1 MFTCEGFKFEISK
14 AQNRDSR
21 DSNVV
26 PSIAVPKYVHLDL
39 HLGYIQNQFLYR
51 FKMLRFDIQS
61 I

>member
-21 DSNVV
+21 DSNVA

-39 HLGYIQNQFLYR
+39 HRKYIQNQFLYR